1 MWLDHTG
8 CGRVVVGG
16 RRRSLWW
23 EEGSAW
29 YKCSRSDVSTPQFG
43 FLFHPSRN
51 FVQTPDHP
59 LKSQWSCGVTWFCRG
74 KRLKIGVKSHS
85 CISLLR
91 KKAASWYVIS
101 FSVEKE
107 KAGAPKT
114 RENFNSLELLR
125 RISSLKMC
133 WCGWTEEGCPLW
145 QMWAIL
151 AEWGRSLFTYK
162 DFIWIWTM
170 ESPDCFHS
178 YWTQIYSKISSNGCW
193 DQYLAKI

>member
-1 MWLDHTG
+1 MWSDHTG

-16 RRRSLWW
+16 REGVSLVGGGLCLIQMLTIRRFHPAIRVSI
-23 EEGSAW
+23 SSIPQFRSD
-29 YKCSRSDVSTPQFG
+29 SRSSFEVSME
-43 FLFHPSRN
+43 L
-51 FVQTPDHP
+51 
-59 LKSQWSCGVTWFCRG
+59 RG
-74 KRLKIGVKSHS
+74 DLILPRKIENWRK
-85 CISLLR
+85 ISLMHILVE

-193 DQYLAKI
+193 DQYLAQI